1 MIIQDS
7 SAFNQIALQVPVPAS
22 TLFIASPMDPT
33 QFAALLAEHG
43 QEFAYRD
50 SVKFEIPIASDTA
63 VDQLLIQALNTITT
77 TTKLHVVE
85 VVPGAAS
92 LYAKSAQGVQ
102 VAGLLKYDL
111 SVPEQA
117 TITID
122 LKCTDDGFL
131 EALVDQVHSIN
142 QNSFHSS
149 SLM

>member
-1 MIIQDS
+1 MLK
-7 SAFNQIALQVPVPAS
+7 QIMLQIPIPAS
-22 TLFIASPMDPT
+22 TLFVPSSMDPN
-33 QFAALLAEHG
+33 QFATLLAEHG

-50 SVKFEIPIASDTA
+50 LATFEIPIPGGTA
-63 VDQLLIQALNTITT
+63 VEQLLLQALNTITNST
-77 TTKLHVVE
+77 NLQVVE

-131 EALVDQVHSIN
+131 EALVDQVQSID

-149 SLM
+149 PLL